1 LISKTSLFLESVL
14 FNITDFELTEVTV
27 IISYFEDVDV
37 VVVSVQVLVS
47 EELLEVVLVEVKVEE
62 LVVSVVLQK
71 KIFD

>member
-1 LISKTSLFLESVL
+1 MISKTSLFLESVL